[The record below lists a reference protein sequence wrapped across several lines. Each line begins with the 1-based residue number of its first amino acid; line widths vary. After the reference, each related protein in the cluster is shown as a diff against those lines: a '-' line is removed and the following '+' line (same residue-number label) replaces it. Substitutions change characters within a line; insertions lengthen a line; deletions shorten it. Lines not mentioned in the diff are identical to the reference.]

1 MSTTIISPVRLF
13 ALAVIIAAG
22 FCQGALAQPSLSTDT
37 PIARANSG
45 TVGVISGG
53 IDGTYVRIAAD
64 LAAVLDDGQTLR
76 VLPVL
81 GKGSLQNLADILYL
95 RGIDVGIVQS
105 DVLAYAKQRNLY
117 PGIDR
122 SIQYIAKLYD
132 EEIHVLAR
140 KDIARLEDLA
150 GKPVNVDVSGSGT
163 AMTASLL
170 FDALG
175 ISVQTQ
181 NVDEPT
187 AVEKLKR
194 GEIAAVVF
202 VSGQPSRLFSAVPP
216 DSGLH
221 FLTVPLTNALAAT
234 YLPAELTHASY
245 PDLIAD
251 GAPVPTIAVG
261 SVMAVFA
268 WQPNNERYAKV
279 ARFVD
284 AFFTKFPDLLKPPR
298 HPKWKDV
305 NLAAKVPGWSRFPPA
320 QDDLARQVV
329 AGHTDQTLRGQF
341 AAFLAKSGVKGPL
354 SDAQT
359 GAMFRQF
366 LDWQDPAKASR

>member
-1 MSTTIISPVRLF
+1 MVSPLRLLAF
-13 ALAVIIAAG
+13 AVIVVAG
-22 FCQGALAQPSLSTDT
+22 FCQNALAQPSQPGDA
-37 PIARANSG
+37 PVARANAG

-105 DVLAYAKQRNLY
+105 DALAYAKQRNLY

-122 SIQYIAKLYD
+122 SIQYVAKLYD
-132 EEIHVLAR
+132 EEVHVLAR
-140 KDIARLEDLA
+140 KDITRLEDLA

-202 VSGQPSRLFSAVPP
+202 VSGQPSRLFSSVQP

-221 FLTVPLTNALAAT
+221 FLAVPLNNALAAT

-245 PDLIAD
+245 PDLIPD
-251 GAPVPTIAVG
+251 GASVPTIAVG

-284 AFFTKFPDLLKPPR
+284 AFFTKFPELLKPPR

-359 GAMFRQF
+359 GVMFRQF
-366 LDWQDPAKASR
+366 LDWQEHTKAPR